1 MGKNKR
7 KGGDAQGAGGKKVK
21 TDIHKV
27 GKYLPGGFP
36 IDPKMK
42 GVLVTC
48 TRGKEHS
55 AGQEACDLL
64 AEVKTNNIQRE
75 KHECKSLQ
83 DLQQAFGIYMDI
95 MVGRTENQMQ
105 YGSRDSSKSL
115 LLHLIRI
122 WVFLTKVVDLIY
134 NSTLKRT
141 RHALLQRQ
149 RSNHRKEGLCFNTT
163 QGNDRQSIVSQA

>member
-1 MGKNKR
+1 MLFFWTGNKKAECKQPTFTHNLRTTTTATMGKNKR
-7 KGGDAQGAGGKKVK
+7 KGGDAQGAGGKKAK

-64 AEVKTNNIQRE
+64 AEVKI
-75 KHECKSLQ
+75 
-83 DLQQAFGIYMDI
+83 
-95 MVGRTENQMQ
+95 
-105 YGSRDSSKSL
+105 
-115 LLHLIRI
+115 
-122 WVFLTKVVDLIY
+122 
-134 NSTLKRT
+134 ST
-141 RHALLQRQ
+141 
-149 RSNHRKEGLCFNTT
+149 
-163 QGNDRQSIVSQA
+163 

>member
-7 KGGDAQGAGGKKVK
+7 KGGDAQGAGGKKAK

-64 AEVKTNNIQRE
+64 AEVKTNNPQRG
-75 KHECKSLQ
+75 KDKSKSLQ
-83 DLQQAFGIYMDI
+83 DLQTGFWNVHGYHGRALREPNAVWIRRLFEVAFVALDQDMGFFNQSRGSDI
-95 MVGRTENQMQ
+95 QLNSQE
-105 YGSRDSSKSL
+105 DSTR
-115 LLHLIRI
+115 LI
-122 WVFLTKVVDLIY
+122 
-134 NSTLKRT
+134 
-141 RHALLQRQ
+141 
-149 RSNHRKEGLCFNTT
+149 TT
-163 QGNDRQSIVSQA
+163 PA

>member
-7 KGGDAQGAGGKKVK
+7 KGGDAQGAGGKKAK

-64 AEVKTNNIQRE
+64 AEVKTNN
-75 KHECKSLQ
+75 KHAKGFKISV
-83 DLQQAFGIYMDI
+83 QAFWNMHGYH
-95 MVGRTENQMQ
+95 GRALREPNAVW
-105 YGSRDSSKSL
+105 
-115 LLHLIRI
+115 IRRLFEI
-122 WVFLTKVVDLIY
+122 AFDTLDQDMWFLTKVVDQRY
-134 NSTLKRT
+134 HSDLKRT
-141 RHALLQRQ
+141 RHTFL
-149 RSNHRKEGLCFNTT
+149 
-163 QGNDRQSIVSQA
+163 